1 MNNEWKT
8 AGEAIKTVE
17 ITHEIQLALKVII
30 ADAIERQMNPKFDSI
45 NFRALTSWN
54 EYQAGQ
60 DFTPDSPFR
69 VCWCPQVPMQPYERS
84 VESLALAGYAIEILA
99 AYDLY
104 LFEKKLKPDYTN
116 AGWVEAWT
124 QEEGWQNWC
133 SEDGDEFGDWWE
145 ENKSERPYTNE
156 IDEALVLMLYKYDKF
171 QVENSIK
178 REYFRLGTI
187 RKFVQ
192 DYAEKNFG

>member
-104 LFEKKLKPDYTN
+104 LFEKKLKPDYTKRLDTSQWG
-116 AGWVEAWT
+116 AACLQAVVKKGRACMPGREWEA
-124 QEEGWQNWC
+124 EVVPL
-133 SEDGDEFGDWWE
+133 DD
-145 ENKSERPYTNE
+145 RRV
-156 IDEALVLMLYKYDKF
+156 LV
-171 QVENSIK
+171 
-178 REYFRLGTI
+178 
-187 RKFVQ
+187 
-192 DYAEKNFG
+192 